1 MSEPRK
7 AGNGSGRQ
15 SGPRSEE
22 GPVGNSKDLCFIQ
35 HEMVA
40 EE

>member
-7 AGNGSGRQ
+7 AGNGLGPQ

-22 GPVGNSKDLCFIQ
+22 GPVGNGKDLGFIQ
-35 HEMVA
+35 NEMVA
-40 EE
+40 EK

>member
-1 MSEPRK
+1 MSEQRK
-7 AGNGSGRQ
+7 AGNGSGWQ

-22 GPVGNSKDLCFIQ
+22 GPVSNGKDLCFTQNEI
-35 HEMVA
+35 VT